1 MGETFV
7 LLMLV
12 AWLAYTALMTIRSGV
27 DEQREQTANP
37 MRAHHITGGPAPAQ
51 SYGGQA
57 GDHREG

>member
-12 AWLAYTALMTIRSGV
+12 GWLAYTALMTIRSGA
-27 DEQREQTANP
+27 DARREQPANP
-37 MRAHHITGGPAPAQ
+37 LRARHATGGPAPAQ